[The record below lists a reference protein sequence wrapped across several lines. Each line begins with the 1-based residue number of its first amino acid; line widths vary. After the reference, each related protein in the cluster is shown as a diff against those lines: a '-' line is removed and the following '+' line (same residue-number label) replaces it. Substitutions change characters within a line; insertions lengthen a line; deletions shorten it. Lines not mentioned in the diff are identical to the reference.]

1 MDNEFYLS
9 IGGISPEVSLE
20 QGFGVM
26 AGEVL
31 LLNFCA
37 VTNGSASIEH
47 LCYKAATTPSPEP
60 LSVSVKPTAQ
70 MAHLVFA
77 DTQTNAQKTKRAIS
91 SNCTKKTESFAT
103 FKNLIIFA
111 KYWQV

>member
-1 MDNEFYLS
+1 
-9 IGGISPEVSLE
+9 
-20 QGFGVM
+20 M

-60 LSVSVKPTAQ
+60 LAVMLWRHCKLET
-70 MAHLVFA
+70 
-77 DTQTNAQKTKRAIS
+77 DYIKQTGNSTTIK
-91 SNCTKKTESFAT
+91 
-103 FKNLIIFA
+103 
-111 KYWQV
+111 

>member
-1 MDNEFYLS
+1 
-9 IGGISPEVSLE
+9 
-20 QGFGVM
+20 M

-60 LSVSVKPTAQ
+60 LPVMLKDDTA
-70 MAHLVFA
+70 
-77 DTQTNAQKTKRAIS
+77 
-91 SNCTKKTESFAT
+91 TKKKK
-103 FKNLIIFA
+103 KNPIDEG
-111 KYWQV
+111 KN

>member
-1 MDNEFYLS
+1 
-9 IGGISPEVSLE
+9 
-20 QGFGVM
+20 M

-60 LSVSVKPTAQ
+60 LCDSLLKPVTQ
-70 MAHLVFA
+70 KKIILTDKKY
-77 DTQTNAQKTKRAIS
+77 DTRLPDFNASIT
-91 SNCTKKTESFAT
+91 
-103 FKNLIIFA
+103 
-111 KYWQV
+111 